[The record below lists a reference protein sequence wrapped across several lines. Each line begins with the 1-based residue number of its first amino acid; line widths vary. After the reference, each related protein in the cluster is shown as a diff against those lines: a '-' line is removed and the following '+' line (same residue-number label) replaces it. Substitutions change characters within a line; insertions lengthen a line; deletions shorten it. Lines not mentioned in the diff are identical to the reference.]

1 MKGRWVDLGRLGYRE
16 AWDIQLEAADE
27 VLAGGD
33 DTIFFVEH
41 NPVFTLGANF
51 HAENLL
57 APPEELE
64 RQGFEVVKT
73 DRGGDVTYHGPG
85 QLTIYPIFNLERHGK
100 DLHRWLRAL
109 EETQLEVLRHFG
121 IEGRRFSP
129 HTGVWVEDRKVSAI
143 GIKVRRWVSLHGVA
157 TNCAAQIQAFE
168 RIIPCGI
175 RQYGVTSLTEL
186 VGREITPSDLIPVQL
201 AAFSKVCG
209 LEFDPL
215 PLAAPVS
222 AESG

>member
-1 MKGRWVDLGRLGYRE
+1 MRGRWVDLGRLGYRE
-16 AWDIQLEAADE
+16 AWDIQLQTADE
-27 VLAGGD
+27 VIAGGV
-33 DTIFFVEH
+33 DTILFVEH

-109 EETQLEVLRHFG
+109 EETQIEVLRHFG
-121 IEGRRFSP
+121 IEGRRFAP

-157 TNCAAQIQAFE
+157 INCAAQIQAFE

-186 VGREITPSDLIPVQL
+186 AGREITPSALIPVQL
-201 AAFSKVCG
+201 AAFAKVCG
-209 LEFDPL
+209 IAFDPM
-215 PLAAPVS
+215 PQPSS
-222 AESG
+222 ASTENG